1 MTSLTRSTLGR
12 KPDLPVILLDLNVI
26 LDVLLRREPFFRDS
40 AALLAACEAGRCRG
54 VIAAHSVTILAYIL
68 SKRRGEAATRAS
80 LASLRRIVGV
90 AVVDDRVI
98 DYALTSHLRDFEDA
112 VQMGAAVAAG
122 AKHIATRDLKDFEGG
137 PVPAA
142 APAELIPALLAL

>member
-1 MTSLTRSTLGR
+1 MTSLKRSILGR
-12 KPDLPVILLDLNVI
+12 RSDVPVILIDVNVI
-26 LDVLLRREPFFRDS
+26 LDVLSRREPFFRDS

-54 VIAAHSVTILAYIL
+54 VVAAHGVTTLAYL
-68 SKRRGEAATRAS
+68 LRKHRGDAAARAG

-90 AVVDDRVI
+90 AAVDAGVI

-122 AKHIATRDLKDFEGG
+122 AKYIATRDLKDFEGG

-142 APAELIPALLAL
+142 APAELLPALLAL